1 MTHPRRLGI
10 LLPSSNTVMEP
21 ETMALLPADGSVTP
35 HFARF
40 RMVMVSDTAESKRQF
55 ALQPMAE
62 AGVMLAD
69 IRPRAILWGGTAASW
84 LGFDHDDRFR
94 ETVTARTGIPC
105 FGTVQIINEILTR
118 RGVRRIAL
126 VTPYVATLEAA
137 IIANYAAN
145 GGTSPTMC
153 SWPAARQTTS
163 PA

>member
-1 MTHPRRLGI
+1 
-10 LLPSSNTVMEP
+10 
-21 ETMALLPADGSVTP
+21 MALPPTDGSVTA
-35 HFARF
+35 HVAHF
-40 RMVMVSDTAESKRQF
+40 RMVMVSDTAESTRQF

-62 AGVMLAD
+62 AGFMLAD

-84 LGFDHDDRFR
+84 LGFDNDDRFR
-94 ETVTARTGIPC
+94 EAVTARTSIPC
-105 FGTVQIINEILTR
+105 FGTVQIISEILAR
-118 RGVRRIAL
+118 RGVQRNDL